1 MQNRKRSSPSINTR
15 AKTEL
20 PLISQRQ
27 QQPDETKDAISKEFT
42 IMEDTSMTEGMFKT
56 VENGI
61 QEIPATRAS
70 RPKSSLPL
78 AVLARQSKE
87 RSPVVRNRSQRNLSV
102 NLDATP
108 NFAPDKDDVS
118 SI

>member
-1 MQNRKRSSPSINTR
+1 M
-15 AKTEL
+15 
-20 PLISQRQ
+20 
-27 QQPDETKDAISKEFT
+27 
-42 IMEDTSMTEGMFKT
+42 
-56 VENGI
+56 
-61 QEIPATRAS
+61 S

-78 AVLARQSKE
+78 ALVARQSKE

-118 SI
+118 SIQDEDVSKFDHAVNVFEKPQ